1 MMKLPHLPLA
11 AALAA
16 TISACNAQAPVGP
29 SRSPANNAQCFRPSD
44 VNGFAPSPN
53 GFVDVRVGASRYY
66 RMELGGGCPNVNWS
80 LSVGVRSTGGGS
92 FICEGYD
99 AELIVPDPSGTQRC
113 PISRISP
120 ITKEE
125 YFSSRHQ

>member
-1 MMKLPHLPLA
+1 MQFRHLILVAVAIAPL
-11 AALAA
+11 
-16 TISACNAQAPVGP
+16 IACNAQAPD
-29 SRSPANNAQCFRPSD
+29 PAPRALASNGQCFRASD

-53 GFVDVRVGASRYY
+53 GFVDVRVGASRFY
-66 RMELGGGCPNVNWS
+66 RLELGGGCPNVNWS
-80 LSVGVRSTGGGS
+80 MSVGVRSTSGGA

-120 ITKEE
+120 ISKEE
-125 YFSSRHQ
+125 YLSSRHQ